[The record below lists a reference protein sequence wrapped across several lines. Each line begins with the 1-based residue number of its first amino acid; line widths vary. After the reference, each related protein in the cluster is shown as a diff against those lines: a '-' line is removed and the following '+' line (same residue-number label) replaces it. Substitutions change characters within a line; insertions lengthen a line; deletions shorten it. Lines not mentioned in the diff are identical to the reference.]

1 MRKQRRTLT
10 SVPFWLFFLD
20 IPLRE
25 VYPQP
30 KVVTDGDLIT
40 GQNPKS
46 ARPLAEEI
54 MKWMKAKQDAKAKQA
69 AKQES
74 NR

>member
-1 MRKQRRTLT
+1 M
-10 SVPFWLFFLD
+10 
-20 IPLRE
+20 
-25 VYPQP
+25 YPQP

-54 MKWMKAKQDAKAKQA
+54 MKWMKAKQDPKAKQA